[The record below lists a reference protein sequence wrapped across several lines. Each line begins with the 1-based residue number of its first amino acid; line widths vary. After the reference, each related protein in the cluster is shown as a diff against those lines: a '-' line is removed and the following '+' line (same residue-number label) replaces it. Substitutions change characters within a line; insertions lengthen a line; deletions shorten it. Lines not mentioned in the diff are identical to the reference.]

1 MAAKWKD
8 YLQDASLRD
17 VPFKVSEDEA
27 TFGRRVQVHE
37 YPQRDKP
44 FAEDMGR
51 ATRKFSVQAYV
62 IGDDFFIQRNKL
74 IEAIEKPGACT
85 LVHPYYGEMEVILDE
100 TVRVSHSVDEGRMC
114 RITFSFVEAGELSFP
129 TSGIATGSK
138 LNWAVAALDDC
149 ISSAFESFGLDGMS
163 DFMQSDVIKE
173 ATDMVDTIT
182 AVYQYVDSGITA
194 ASRLLQGDLSVLLSP
209 PSSGM
214 TFVNKLQTMM
224 RAGLKLN
231 GDASDLMSAAKSFSA
246 VALLQG
252 LSPRY
257 AWKTDSKTTQATTV
271 QRNHIAQAIRTVAL
285 SEAAY
290 TVINLPQPPAVT
302 VTEQNSTQ
310 PVKVP
315 HPAVN
320 DIIEDSAGGSP
331 GVTTSTNTANV
342 PSWDELADVRE
353 SFNAAIDQEMVRVTD
368 DALFLALRQVRT
380 DLNNDIST
388 RLEQVS
394 RVTVRTP
401 LEVVPAL
408 VLAADWYDSAA
419 RESDITA
426 RNGIRHPGFVPV
438 QPLRVPVR

>member
-1 MAAKWKD
+1 M
-8 YLQDASLRD
+8 
-17 VPFKVSEDEA
+17 
-27 TFGRRVQVHE
+27 
-37 YPQRDKP
+37 
-44 FAEDMGR
+44 
-51 ATRKFSVQAYV
+51 
-62 IGDDFFIQRNKL
+62 
-74 IEAIEKPGACT
+74 
-85 LVHPYYGEMEVILDE
+85 
-100 TVRVSHSVDEGRMC
+100 
-114 RITFSFVEAGELSFP
+114 
-129 TSGIATGSK
+129 
-138 LNWAVAALDDC
+138 
-149 ISSAFESFGLDGMS
+149 
-163 DFMQSDVIKE
+163 
-173 ATDMVDTIT
+173 
-182 AVYQYVDSGITA
+182 
-194 ASRLLQGDLSVLLSP
+194 
-209 PSSGM
+209 
-214 TFVNKLQTMM
+214 
-224 RAGLKLN
+224 
-231 GDASDLMSAAKSFSA
+231 
-246 VALLQG
+246 
-252 LSPRY
+252 
-257 AWKTDSKTTQATTV
+257 
-271 QRNHIAQAIRTVAL
+271 
-285 SEAAY
+285 
-290 TVINLPQPPAVT
+290 T